1 MQVQELSINNTRNTK
16 KTQGKGLSEDYL
28 ALNILCY
35 SVLLQIS
42 IADFEPVLGIN
53 FGLLGF

>member
-28 ALNILCY
+28 ASDIMCY
-35 SVLLQIS
+35 SVLLRIS